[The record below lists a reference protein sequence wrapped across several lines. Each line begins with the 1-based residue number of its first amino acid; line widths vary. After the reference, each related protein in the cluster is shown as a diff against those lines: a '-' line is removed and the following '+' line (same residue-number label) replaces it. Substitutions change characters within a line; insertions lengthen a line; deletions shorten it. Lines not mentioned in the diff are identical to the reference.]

1 LAGAGAVFGRSR
13 RAPPCIDNSGL
24 PRYDCFQ
31 LATVNPAL
39 PVLLTVADL
48 ESLPDDGNRY
58 EIVDGELFVSTSP
71 SFVHQ
76 TILARLLYAIL
87 NFLQG
92 NPIGDV
98 VPGVGVIFDDHNAV
112 IPDLVYISRE
122 RMPETVVGGRLVRAP
137 EIAIEILSP
146 GSSNERRDRHIKL
159 NLYSARAVREYWIVD
174 PESRSI
180 DIYRNQSGKLDL
192 ISTLHAGDVL
202 TSTELPGFSTR
213 IESLFPKL

>member
-1 LAGAGAVFGRSR
+1 
-13 RAPPCIDNSGL
+13 
-24 PRYDCFQ
+24 
-31 LATVNPAL
+31 VNPAL
-39 PVLLTVADL
+39 PVLLTVADV

-71 SFVHQ
+71 SFLHQ
-76 TILARLLYAIL
+76 TVLALLLNAIL
-87 NFLQG
+87 NYLQG
-92 NPIGDV
+92 NPIGRI

-112 IPDLVYISRE
+112 IPDLVYVSSE

-174 PESRSI
+174 PESGSI
-180 DIYRNQSGKLDL
+180 EIYRNQSGKLDL

-213 IESLFPKL
+213 IEWLFPKL

>member
-1 LAGAGAVFGRSR
+1 VTAV
-13 RAPPCIDNSGL
+13 NS
-24 PRYDCFQ
+24 
-31 LATVNPAL
+31 AL

-71 SFVHQ
+71 SFLHQ
-76 TILARLLYAIL
+76 TILTQLLYAIL
-87 NFLQG
+87 NYLQRSPTG
-92 NPIGDV
+92 HI

-112 IPDLVYISRE
+112 IPDLVYISNA

-146 GSSNERRDRHIKL
+146 GASNERRDRHVKL
-159 NLYSARAVREYWIVD
+159 SLYSSREVKEYWIVD
-174 PESRSI
+174 PENRAVE
-180 DIYRNQSGKLDL
+180 IYRLRSGKLETAGRLQATDL
-192 ISTLHAGDVL
+192 L
-202 TSTELPGFSTR
+202 TSPELPDFSVA